1 MATTDKTL
9 TKGGEFLIK
18 ETLAQDIF
26 IPEEW
31 TEEQKMIAQT
41 CVDFLEAEVNP
52 NLDRIDSQEEGLMES
67 LMNKAGELGLLGVSV
82 PEVYGGFGKD
92 FNSSMLVTEKVG
104 AGHSFA
110 VALSAHT
117 GIGTLPILY
126 YGNEEQKAKYIPKL
140 ASGEWKAAYCL
151 TEPNAGSDA
160 NSGKTKAKLSEDG
173 KHYIINGQKMWIT
186 NAGFADVF
194 TVFAKID
201 DDENLSA
208 FIIEKSFGGIT
219 MNPEEHKMGIKGS
232 STRQVFFND
241 CKVPVENLLSERQ
254 NGFKIAVNIL
264 NIGRI
269 KLCASA
275 IGACKEVTSKAINYS
290 NERIQF
296 NIPISKYGAIRYK
309 LAEMATKI
317 WCTEAAA
324 YRAGQNIDDAYDAL
338 VADQRYNKTKYGAP
352 SLSSQLGGITWNGQ
366 GVAFCGDSC
375 GFNTDYLVWN
385 KSVEKIATAAFSEA
399 LLTPFQQRYA
409 NVPNEFRAMSYES
422 NITILGDGYPD
433 VNGHGSYHDNLF
445 GDSANI
451 HLYGRQNPGS
461 NVWCIDPLDDTKHK
475 RITSGETQ
483 FAWWNPA
490 AADGP
495 WNAFLISVQGVRSV
509 KRGLKSRGLTNT
521 SIDAWIAP
529 KDWGGVS
536 NGSGL
541 VGFVN
546 TQYYDEMVRHASLTG
561 VEVFGFFNGLEFTT
575 PTPVDTAR
583 RRVQFGVTNAI
594 LVDINR
600 ELGGYTPTTLDD
612 SRVSYN
618 CLYVMSGAPTAT
630 GTYLWRVTPKVST
643 HKIFSNGVLVPKTS
657 SEIGVWITTIT
668 STKPSIT
675 VSP

>member
-338 VADQRYNKTKYGAP
+338 VADGMDSGKAKLKSTEQYAVECAVLKVYGSETLDYVVDEGVQIYGGMGYSAEAP
-352 SLSSQLGGITWNGQ
+352 MDRAYRDARINRIFEGTNEINRLLTVDMMLKRAMKGELDLMTPAMNVAKELMEIPDFGAEDDGFFAKEKKALLNLKKATLMVAGSAVQKFMMTLAKEQEILMNIADMASLVYIAESALLR
-366 GVAFCGDSC
+366 A
-375 GFNTDYLVWN
+375 
-385 KSVEKIATAAFSEA
+385 EKLASIHSEA
-399 LLTPFQQRYA
+399 EVALQIDMARVYLHESLDKAYIQGKEAINSFAEGDEQRMMLMGLRRFTKIE
-409 NVPNEFRAMSYES
+409 PM
-422 NITILGDGYPD
+422 
-433 VNGHGSYHDNLF
+433 NLKE
-445 GDSANI
+445 A
-451 HLYGRQNPGS
+451 RQ
-461 NVWCIDPLDDTKHK
+461 
-475 RITSGETQ
+475 RI
-483 FAWWNPA
+483 AKK
-490 AADGP
+490 
-495 WNAFLISVQGVRSV
+495 LIEEN
-509 KRGLKSRGLTNT
+509 KYC
-521 SIDAWIAP
+521 
-529 KDWGGVS
+529 
-536 NGSGL
+536 
-541 VGFVN
+541 F
-546 TQYYDEMVRHASLTG
+546 
-561 VEVFGFFNGLEFTT
+561 
-575 PTPVDTAR
+575 
-583 RRVQFGVTNAI
+583 
-594 LVDINR
+594 
-600 ELGGYTPTTLDD
+600 
-612 SRVSYN
+612 
-618 CLYVMSGAPTAT
+618 
-630 GTYLWRVTPKVST
+630 
-643 HKIFSNGVLVPKTS
+643 
-657 SEIGVWITTIT
+657 
-668 STKPSIT
+668 
-675 VSP
+675 